1 MSEKKTGLAP
11 LPSNLLRPTTP
22 LPDDEAPAK
31 PAAAAPQASNGAQAP
46 AAPAEPEPVKAPRT
60 RRKRAPI
67 STEETKGFKLY
78 LPEDIHDR
86 LKLLAIKKRKR
97 VSAVAAELLDK
108 VLPRWRLEEE
118 P

>member
-1 MSEKKTGLAP
+1 M
-11 LPSNLLRPTTP
+11 
-22 LPDDEAPAK
+22 
-31 PAAAAPQASNGAQAP
+31 
-46 AAPAEPEPVKAPRT
+46 KAPRT